1 MHIAHK
7 RTHEYTTREAEKKWE
22 KKEYVGVVYIVL
34 TQMLSKCLRVV
45 VCVCVLVNAALVMC
59 FAHLI
64 PGFLI
69 ARLQRVAINSL

>member
-45 VCVCVLVNAALVMC
+45 VCVCVCVSKCC
-59 FAHLI
+59 FGDVFCTFDSWVSHCAPTKSGH
-64 PGFLI
+64 
-69 ARLQRVAINSL
+69 

>member
-1 MHIAHK
+1 MGEKGIRWRCLYCA
-7 RTHEYTTREAEKKWE
+7 YTNVIEVPTC
-22 KKEYVGVVYIVL
+22 
-34 TQMLSKCLRVV
+34 SS